1 MGLLSI
7 ISSFV
12 VVDPRQEERLGFYC
26 PECGPHPARPLPP
39 QKAEE
44 STLKTLLHLA
54 EHLPRIDLGQANTI
68 ILNLK

>member
-1 MGLLSI
+1 
-7 ISSFV
+7 
-12 VVDPRQEERLGFYC
+12 
-26 PECGPHPARPLPP
+26 LPP